1 MKLVITL
8 SVLCL
13 SIFTQALPAAVDG
26 DVAVAELQPAIVDRD
41 ASIPP
46 DSGPTVPACWA
57 ALKCSFHQIEDMSLS
72 TRLSYVRYME
82 TRFVPLHAGNQF
94 RAIEGVIEFFI
105 SKGLGGPGTWV
116 SYVDAGIVEAI
127 QRGGAIALG
136 IGKSKGGNPGTALW
150 ADFLTKMKNKELKD
164 RNDHDHAWSV
174 SEQTATEYGKKTAE
188 STSMV
193 GKATK
198 QQLRWYQFTQLFRA
212 IMRNRKTV
220 IRTIR
225 ITFIFTNPG
234 LAIAAEAFVDWLTD
248 ITDSTPTRVGSEIAW
263 NLAELDLPLGA
274 GSGSKLIN
282 DAKVLKALLPKLYK
296 AYKNS
301 KK

>member
-1 MKLVITL
+1 MKIIIIL

-26 DVAVAELQPAIVDRD
+26 DVTVAEIQPAIVERD

-72 TRLSYVRYME
+72 TRLSYVQYME
-82 TRFVPLHAGNQF
+82 ARFVPLHAGNQF

-136 IGKSKGGNPGTALW
+136 IGKSTGGNPGTALW

-164 RNDHDHAWSV
+164 RNV
-174 SEQTATEYGKKTAE
+174 SCPY
-188 STSMV
+188 STS
-193 GKATK
+193 
-198 QQLRWYQFTQLFRA
+198 
-212 IMRNRKTV
+212 
-220 IRTIR
+220 
-225 ITFIFTNPG
+225 PC
-234 LAIAAEAFVDWLTD
+234 
-248 ITDSTPTRVGSEIAW
+248 
-263 NLAELDLPLGA
+263 
-274 GSGSKLIN
+274 
-282 DAKVLKALLPKLYK
+282 
-296 AYKNS
+296 
-301 KK
+301 